1 MLTVAQVFDLAS
13 RMKDQRFRALVLVAT
28 FASLRWGEA
37 IALRR
42 CDLDLDAGT
51 VSIRRQYVELASGH
65 QLGPPKSRAGI
76 RTVALPP
83 PIAAVLADHLD
94 AYVPPGP
101 EALIFTGP
109 HGGIPRRGNFRR
121 DSGWSAAVTGLGV
134 PGLHFHDLRHT
145 GNVLAAQDGASLA
158 DLKARMGHDSARAA
172 MIYQHATTEAD
183 HKIAAA
189 LARRIERAAIRP
201 ADDARPA
208 R

>member
-1 MLTVAQVFDLAS
+1 MCSSDL
-13 RMKDQRFRALVLVAT
+13 

-42 CDLDLDAGT
+42 CDLDLGAGT
-51 VSIRRQYVELASGH
+51 ISIRRQYVELATGH

-76 RTVALPP
+76 RTLALPP
-83 PIAAVLADHLD
+83 PIIPAPAEHLD
-94 AYVPPGP
+94 AYVPSEP
-101 EALIFTGP
+101 EALIFAGP
-109 HGGIPRRGNFRR
+109 HGGIPRPGNFRR
-121 DSGWSAAVTGLGV
+121 DSGWSAAVTILGI

-145 GNVLAAQDGASLA
+145 GNVLAAQDGASLG

-189 LARRIERAAIRP
+189 LARRIEAAATRP
-201 ADDARPA
+201 ANDTRPA